1 MEEELPCVSVI
12 VPTTRSRS
20 KFTHLVVK
28 NLFSQ
33 TYPREKME
41 VLVVGDE
48 DPITKKNF
56 EEVSSVLEGM
66 RFRYVDCDIS
76 GNIGKKRN
84 FCCEKAS
91 HKIIAMMDDDD
102 IYNREYIEHSVKEL
116 RRLKKGIVGC
126 KDMIITWP
134 SLNFETRY
142 VKGSSIHEGTMVFR
156 KSHWKRNM
164 FKECNKGEGVQ
175 MVRMDD
181 GSSYNEIDIR
191 KVMLCVAHDSN
202 TFDKTPILLNGI
214 PLEIGEGQKEALRD
228 IVKFK

>member
-1 MEEELPCVSVI
+1 MQEELPCVSII
-12 VPTTRSRS
+12 VPTTKSRT
-20 KFTHLVVK
+20 KFLHLVVR
-28 NLFSQ
+28 NLVSQ
-33 TYPREKME
+33 TYPCDKIEI
-41 VLVVGDE
+41 LIVGDE
-48 DPITKKNF
+48 DPETKQVF
-56 EEVSSVLEGM
+56 EGVSSVFEG
-66 RFRYVDCDIS
+66 RTFRYIACGIS
-76 GNIGKKRN
+76 DSIGKKRN

-102 IYNREYIEHSVKEL
+102 IYNREYVEHSVREL

-134 SLNFETRY
+134 SLDFETRY

-164 FKECNKGEGVQ
+164 FKESRTGEGVQ

-181 GSSYNEIDIR
+181 GSSHNDIDIR

-202 TFDKTPILLNGI
+202 TFDKTPILCNGT
-214 PLEIGEGQKEALRD
+214 PLDIGESKKQALRV
-228 IVKFK
+228 IMEL